1 MSPSLSAV
9 PFPTL
14 PSSTSSSTS
23 TSSSSSSRSS
33 SLLAKWNRDARL
45 SISSKSI
52 PSTPIVIS
60 APLPLGSAVR
70 RDSLIP
76 RPTSSSKKR
85 SHKEIVTNENL
96 DIDEERARVRQRT
109 NSEATL
115 KPGKPEP
122 ASSAVSTLHTV
133 ESHDAEPTREV
144 PRDGAAIAIVQ
155 ARPGQAKKTL
165 KALRDRLR
173 IQPKATRGQPN
184 SRTEDGVAR
193 NEADVLAL
201 PTNVTSGSQGGICPP
216 SPTPRQAF
224 IAIGKASHCE
234 ELDFV
239 PVPRPD
245 VARKDDKCNENGDE
259 NHPDPRPSSKP
270 QRGEHKSK
278 TVHFLHTDLETK
290 ARKEMARRSVD
301 LSSKAKS
308 PLQQRNANLSHVSS
322 TPPRVVPAKAFAA
335 PAKTETSPVSVAAAS
350 SVLLRRE
357 SLFKPPVTLTAEQL
371 KLGIAFYNSPHFEI
385 WDMEDDIFIAWPAEL
400 RLEALDSDR
409 WEFTSLIQPEILRV
423 ELECHSKYYCKDGDH
438 TKYPYA
444 ICDSDSWYDVKYGG
458 AVCRDGM
465 RSTVVPAAGIHV
477 AAQWD
482 RTYKRR
488 AEPTDGARKSKSLD
502 LPAERG
508 WVLRFWIPI
517 PTHLFVKRETR
528 SFVIESKVWLVDEDK
543 ALTTSAEMTISHL
556 RREREMI

>member
-76 RPTSSSKKR
+76 RPASSSKKR

-115 KPGKPEP
+115 KPGKPEL
-122 ASSAVSTLHTV
+122 ASPTVSTLHTV
-133 ESHDAEPTREV
+133 EGHDAEPTRDV
-144 PRDGAAIAIVQ
+144 ARDGAAIAIVQ

-184 SRTEDGVAR
+184 SRTEDSVAR
-193 NEADVLAL
+193 NEADVLSL
-201 PTNVTSGSQGGICPP
+201 PTNVTSGSRGEICPL

-245 VARKDDKCNENGDE
+245 IARKDDKCNENGDD
-259 NHPDPRPSSKP
+259 PDPRPSSKP

-335 PAKTETSPVSVAAAS
+335 PTKTEASPVSVAAAS

-357 SLFKPPVTLTAEQL
+357 SLFKPPVSLTAEQL

-517 PTHLFVKRETR
+517 PTYLFVKRETR
-528 SFVIESKVWLVDEDK
+528 SFVIESKVWLVDADK